1 MLAKSRRH
9 EKRTSTS
16 GLQRAR
22 LRRLGIIDPD
32 VIHLAPALHRE
43 RKRITHLTDVG
54 NVPGAEIFSSANQSD
69 ARKLPDAPLLEAALL
84 AALLVRSALAA
95 VTMMAL
101 GSELAAAGGGF
112 A

>member
-1 MLAKSRRH
+1 
-9 EKRTSTS
+9 
-16 GLQRAR
+16 
-22 LRRLGIIDPD
+22 
-32 VIHLAPALHRE
+32 
-43 RKRITHLTDVG
+43 
-54 NVPGAEIFSSANQSD
+54 
-69 ARKLPDAPLLEAALL
+69 LPDAPLLEAALL